1 MVRAR
6 RPVAGR
12 GGGDG
17 LQKVEV
23 PEARTR
29 NRSAAV
35 SATLRPAMRWGWLFA
50 LVAVALIAA
59 FTALRAQTKA
69 QQAGSG
75 DDAIVLAA
83 DNALGDAV
91 RAGDKLAARKLLA
104 LQFSFV
110 NADGKIYARKDF
122 LNDLKGVAAAPPSD
136 VEVRSYGLLAIV
148 TGQRKSASNADMF
161 FLDVWARQKGAW
173 RALVSQAVT
182 LAAAAAPAA
191 PAPAADAAPY
201 ECKNPCQT
209 IPYRVRS
216 VPEQEVIATFQ
227 AIEKAVVARDAVEWA
242 AHIADEF
249 VVYRSARPP
258 AGKTDRITAIERQ
271 KEANSAVTVG
281 EVQNMRL
288 AVYGDAGAMVADQV
302 APDNARPP
310 YRATRLWVKRGGQW
324 LLAVSVQTDIK

>member
-1 MVRAR
+1 MVRA

-12 GGGDG
+12 GRGDG

-23 PEARTR
+23 PEARAR
-29 NRSAAV
+29 NKSAAV
-35 SATLRPAMRWGWLFA
+35 AAMLRPAMRWGWLLA
-50 LVAVALIAA
+50 LVAAALIAA
-59 FTALRAQTKA
+59 FTALRAQTKV
-69 QQAGSG
+69 QPVGGG
-75 DDAIVLAA
+75 DDAVVLAA

-104 LQFSFV
+104 LQFSYV

-122 LNDLKGVAAAPPSD
+122 LNDLKGVAAAAPSN
-136 VEVRSYGLLAIV
+136 VKVRSYGLLAIV
-148 TGQRKSASNADMF
+148 TGQRKSASNADVF
-161 FLDVWARQKGAW
+161 FLDIWARQKGVW

-182 LAAAAAPAA
+182 LATADAPAT
-191 PAPAADAAPY
+191 PAPAAVASPY

-227 AIEKAVVARDAVEWA
+227 AIAKTIVAGDAVEWA
-242 AHIADEF
+242 THVADEF

-258 AGKTDRITAIERQ
+258 AGKADRIAAIERQ
-271 KEANSAVTVG
+271 KEDNSAITVG

-302 APDNARPP
+302 APNNARPP
-310 YRATRLWVKRGGQW
+310 YRATRLWVKRGGAW
-324 LLAVSVQTDIK
+324 LLAVSMQTDVK